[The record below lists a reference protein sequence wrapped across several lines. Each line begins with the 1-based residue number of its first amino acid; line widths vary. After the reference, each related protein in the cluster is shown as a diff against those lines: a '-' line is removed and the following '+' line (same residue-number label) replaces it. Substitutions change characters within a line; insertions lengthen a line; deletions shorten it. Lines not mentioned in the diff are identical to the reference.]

1 MHHTKVQR
9 YPLFIFLPFL
19 IIGSLLFMS
28 DASANPVSGKK
39 ATDET
44 INAPYLQKNPKR
56 FQLVFFGYVGC
67 QKVCTP
73 MLHELSAFYES
84 RRFSRLKRFVGFSFV
99 NLVPEMEPHLPQAYA
114 KAINPNFIGI
124 HLNQKELASID
135 KEFSLFI
142 AKRLNEPGELDHSD
156 HLYLIER
163 DKNGTLLLKNIY
175 HTHPLDKEKVISDI
189 NRFLK

>member
-1 MHHTKVQR
+1 MHHTKVR
-9 YPLFIFLPFL
+9 RHPLFIFLPLFIIAGLFFL
-19 IIGSLLFMS
+19 SE
-28 DASANPVSGKK
+28 ASANPINGKK

-84 RRFSRLKRFVGFSFV
+84 PRFSPLKPLVGFSFV

-114 KAINPNFIGI
+114 HGINRNFIGI
-124 HLNQKELASID
+124 HLNQKELDSID

-175 HTHPLDKEKVISDI
+175 HTHPLDKEKVIADI
-189 NRFLK
+189 KAML